1 MTIEDAWGILKGNPD
16 AATQY
21 LKRTTSPQI
30 KEKFKPIIQNS
41 LDKVSATK
49 YYGDIVNT
57 YNKIPFVERV
67 NPDLNDYTTD
77 LAMRG
82 LFFMVAAEE
91 KKIRDNPVERT
102 SDLLKKVF
110 AYQK

>member
-41 LDKVSATK
+41 LDKVSA
-49 YYGDIVNT
+49 
-57 YNKIPFVERV
+57 
-67 NPDLNDYTTD
+67 NPIRGWSTTPATWTED
-77 LAMRG
+77 FG
-82 LFFMVAAEE
+82 LRMFQSAASQ
-91 KKIRDNPVERT
+91 NWAP
-102 SDLLKKVF
+102 
-110 AYQK
+110 ANGCPY